1 MPKSG
6 IVFRSEK
13 GWQQVIDIFCLAN
26 SLYVPAHFSLLPDNA
41 VDAVTRLAATMARAD
56 LLIDIVRAGAEG
68 NQELFRC
75 TLEALISGGRSKE
88 PLIGTGSTSLDASP
102 LRRFQRM
109 QGEAV

>member
-1 MPKSG
+1 M
-6 IVFRSEK
+6 
-13 GWQQVIDIFCLAN
+13 AT
-26 SLYVPAHFSLLPDNA
+26 PA
-41 VDAVTRLAATMARAD
+41 MARAD
-56 LLIDIVRAGAEG
+56 LLIESVRAGAEG
-68 NQELFRC
+68 NQGLFRC

>member
-41 VDAVTRLAATMARAD
+41 VDAATHLAPAMARAD
-56 LLIDIVRAGAEG
+56 LLIDSVRAGAEG
-68 NQELFRC
+68 NQELFRRA
-75 TLEALISGGRSKE
+75 LEALISGGRSME
-88 PLIGTGSTSLDASP
+88 PLIGTGSISLDETP

-109 QGEAV
+109 QGEGI

>member
-1 MPKSG
+1 VSSDNGPNGANQPTARHSG
-6 IVFRSEK
+6 NFANTASGHAK
-13 GWQQVIDIFCLAN
+13 GRHCLSAG
-26 SLYVPAHFSLLPDNA
+26 SCHPCL
-41 VDAVTRLAATMARAD
+41 DAAMARAD
-56 LLIDIVRAGAEG
+56 LLIDSVRAGAED
-68 NQELFRC
+68 NQELFQR